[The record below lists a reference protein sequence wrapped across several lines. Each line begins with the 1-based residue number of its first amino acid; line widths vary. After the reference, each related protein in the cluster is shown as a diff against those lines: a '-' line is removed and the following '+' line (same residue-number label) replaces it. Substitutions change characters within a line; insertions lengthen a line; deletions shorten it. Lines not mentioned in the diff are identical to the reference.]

1 MHILN
6 ILFCNK
12 CLPITN
18 LTDNYRGPPCT
29 QTHTHTLESGEEAKD
44 IGFES
49 HILFYCSNMAG
60 QYIQHSTNNTPAQ
73 SDIHTDKWQ
82 TEKTNLHRR
91 SHTYSSELSWLIETR
106 ISLGNHWSNILQSH
120 THTHTRSE
128 TDEQTNHT
136 GQQDKL
142 CIKGDFK
149 EIKDPVTIK
158 DQNVQS
164 PP

>member
-1 MHILN
+1 MIDRDKN
-6 ILFCNK
+6 F
-12 CLPITN
+12 
-18 LTDNYRGPPCT
+18 
-29 QTHTHTLESGEEAKD
+29 SGE
-44 IGFES
+44 
-49 HILFYCSNMAG
+49 
-60 QYIQHSTNNTPAQ
+60 P
-73 SDIHTDKWQ
+73 
-82 TEKTNLHRR
+82 
-91 SHTYSSELSWLIETR
+91 LIKHPTV
-106 ISLGNHWSNILQSH
+106 